1 MPLFIG
7 PGSIATVMLYA
18 EKINSF
24 PMAVMMIVVLFL
36 CAAAV
41 GAVLVA
47 SRYLFTKIGHNGTQ
61 IVIRFMGMILCS
73 IAMQFMIDGVGQ
85 LLPGVL
91 DAHFLGDIS
100 SAS

>member
-1 MPLFIG
+1 MRKN
-7 PGSIATVMLYA
+7 YY
-18 EKINSF
+18 F
-24 PMAVMMIVVLFL
+24 PHGRYDDCNAVL

-47 SRYLFTKIGHNGTQ
+47 SRYLFAKIGPNGTQ

-91 DAHFLGDIS
+91 DAHFLGGLS
-100 SAS
+100 K

>member
-1 MPLFIG
+1 
-7 PGSIATVMLYA
+7 
-18 EKINSF
+18 
-24 PMAVMMIVVLFL
+24 MAVMMIVVLFL

-73 IAMQFMIDGVGQ
+73 IAMQFMIYGVFQ
-85 LLPGVL
+85 LLPCLL